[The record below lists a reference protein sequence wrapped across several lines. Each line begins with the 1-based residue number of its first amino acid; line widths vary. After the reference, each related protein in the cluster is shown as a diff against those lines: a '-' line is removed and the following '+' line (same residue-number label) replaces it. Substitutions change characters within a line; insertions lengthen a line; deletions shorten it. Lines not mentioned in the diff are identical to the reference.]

1 MATRQEIF
9 YFEEEVEVVKVSINS
24 RDFHLV
30 ERYEVRSKRR
40 KAVKRCQ
47 KIRYRDSR
55 EAKDALFRTKLRK
68 GREEA
73 DGLESN
79 RREAR
84 TYRCGKC
91 FGWHLSSQIFAADWE
106 GATTDV
112 A

>member
-1 MATRQEIF
+1 MATKQETF
-9 YFEEEVEVVKVSINS
+9 YFEEEIEVVKVSVNS

-40 KAVKRCQ
+40 KAVRRCS

-55 EAKDALFRTKLRK
+55 EAKDALWKTKVQRE
-68 GREEA
+68 REEA
-73 DGLESN
+73 DGMEST

-91 FGWHLSSQIFAADWE
+91 FGWHLTSQIFATDWE
-106 GATTDV
+106 GNSNNV